1 VLVFRD
7 QDLGAPELAA
17 FGRRFGVPRP
27 HALTKY
33 RHVDCPEVSWREA
46 YLGSGGSKNDRGADR
61 VPSPGDERTPAPNPP
76 ALCLQTAN
84 SLSFQ
89 HPGRRRSAMGL
100 FGELMNKI
108 FNRATSGEA
117 AAASPASSPAAA
129 GSPGSGSPT
138 QAPAQVASQ
147 VDVAA
152 ILDRMASE
160 SKQKLDWK
168 HSIVDLMKL
177 VGMDSSL
184 SARRELAADL
194 HYSGDTNDTATM
206 NMWLHKEVMKKLA
219 ENGGRVPAELLSR

>member
-1 VLVFRD
+1 
-7 QDLGAPELAA
+7 
-17 FGRRFGVPRP
+17 
-27 HALTKY
+27 
-33 RHVDCPEVSWREA
+33 
-46 YLGSGGSKNDRGADR
+46 
-61 VPSPGDERTPAPNPP
+61 
-76 ALCLQTAN
+76 
-84 SLSFQ
+84 
-89 HPGRRRSAMGL
+89 MGL

-206 NMWLHKEVMKKLA
+206 NMWLHKEVMRKLA
-219 ENGGRVPAELLSR
+219 ENGGRVPQELLSR

>member
-1 VLVFRD
+1 
-7 QDLGAPELAA
+7 
-17 FGRRFGVPRP
+17 
-27 HALTKY
+27 
-33 RHVDCPEVSWREA
+33 
-46 YLGSGGSKNDRGADR
+46 
-61 VPSPGDERTPAPNPP
+61 
-76 ALCLQTAN
+76 
-84 SLSFQ
+84 
-89 HPGRRRSAMGL
+89 MGL

-108 FNRATSGEA
+108 FNRATSGEP

-160 SKQKLDWK
+160 STQKLDWK

-219 ENGGRVPAELLSR
+219 ENGGRVPADLLSR